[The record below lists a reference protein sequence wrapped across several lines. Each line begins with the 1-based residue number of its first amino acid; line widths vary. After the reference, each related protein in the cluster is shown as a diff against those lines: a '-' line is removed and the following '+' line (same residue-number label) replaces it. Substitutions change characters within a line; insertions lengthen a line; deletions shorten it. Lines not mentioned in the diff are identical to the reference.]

1 MNNTSSVLLPFSAL
15 LCRRTSHVLAHI
27 PVSLGWRLRNKQDPL
42 RWTLP
47 CRNLGCMDPGCKLCE
62 QNPRRRCTGNFAEKY
77 LAGDPLKAKCG
88 AAIRVEVIDQDSNEA
103 VLPESVG
110 DISLEV

>member
-1 MNNTSSVLLPFSAL
+1 
-15 LCRRTSHVLAHI
+15 
-27 PVSLGWRLRNKQDPL
+27 
-42 RWTLP
+42 
-47 CRNLGCMDPGCKLCE
+47 MDPGCKLCE

-103 VLPESVG
+103 VLPETVG
-110 DISLEV
+110 DISLEVQRPGIRIWLLL

>member
-1 MNNTSSVLLPFSAL
+1 
-15 LCRRTSHVLAHI
+15 
-27 PVSLGWRLRNKQDPL
+27 
-42 RWTLP
+42 
-47 CRNLGCMDPGCKLCE
+47 MDPGCRLCE

-110 DISLEV
+110 DISLEVRRSGVLNIDVGWCSSLGLHCAAGVEVHI